1 MRGAQAFAPP
11 KAMDAR
17 YDCIRTALGSQT
29 SCFDWSRGGVLFRYT
44 PPLGQWKSPIWKS
57 TRPFFQKYPPFFADF
72 KKKSQFS
79 RFNLFYFS
87 PVSGQITRSARQ
99 KLKNGKFKQIQPL
112 SEAILSENSGL
123 GGCELSVSEHPGG
136 VQIAEASECLHG
148 ASQNT

>member
-1 MRGAQAFAPP
+1 MEIAH
-11 KAMDAR
+11 
-17 YDCIRTALGSQT
+17 LE
-29 SCFDWSRGGVLFRYT
+29 
-44 PPLGQWKSPIWKS
+44 
-57 TRPFFQKYPPFFADF
+57 KYPPVFPKVPALFLRIS
-72 KKKSQFS
+72 KKKSQFNL
-79 RFNLFYFS
+79 FNRFYFS
-87 PVSGQITRSARQ
+87 PVNGQITRSARQ